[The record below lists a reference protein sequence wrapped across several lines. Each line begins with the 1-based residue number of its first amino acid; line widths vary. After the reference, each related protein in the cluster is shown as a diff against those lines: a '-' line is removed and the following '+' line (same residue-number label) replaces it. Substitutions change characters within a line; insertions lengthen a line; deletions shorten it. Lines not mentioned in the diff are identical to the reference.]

1 AQRLAMMLANT
12 SLDAIYS
19 TETIRTQSTAKP
31 TAAAAGMTVQ
41 SYSAQELPTFAAQL
55 KRKHRGETVLVVGH
69 SNTTPALASLLDPNE
84 DYPRFSELNYTNLL
98 VVTIPPKGKVRVL
111 KLQF

>member
-1 AQRLAMMLANT
+1 MLSNT
-12 SLDAIYS
+12 RLDAIYS

-31 TAAAAGMTVQ
+31 AADAAGMAVQ
-41 SYSAQELPTFAAQL
+41 SYSAQELDIFASSL

-84 DYPRFSELNYTNLL
+84 DYPRFSELNYTNLWI
-98 VVTIPPKGKVRVL
+98 VTIPPKGKVRVL